1 MSDKEN
7 KEELQRKDNDGWII
21 KCKSSQTKF
30 EVVKINNHYFT
41 YENLFIPR
49 ELIKDT
55 NKLIAYFMV
64 IGPFNTDKLYKE
76 DTLKQFIKA
85 NKAKGNRKNEDD
97 YLISSLEF
105 INILRKNQLI
115 GLFIN
120 DYDNKRIKK
129 LTYLNDNISEYC
141 KLKFDVFIK
150 AFEEI
155 AKENIIDKYYKLF
168 NK

>member
-1 MSDKEN
+1 M
-7 KEELQRKDNDGWII
+7 
-21 KCKSSQTKF
+21 
-30 EVVKINNHYFT
+30 
-41 YENLFIPR
+41 
-49 ELIKDT
+49 
-55 NKLIAYFMV
+55 A

-129 LTYLNDNISEYC
+129 LTYLNDHISECC

-168 NK
+168 NN